1 MRKWCKAN
9 FLQSFA
15 LKGRNVTES
24 QNGSVEVVDAATHS
38 SNLSPPSPVVDA
50 ASPSSL
56 CFRYFMLSLHFCAA
70 CSCVQLSRDP
80 QMWSHIMS
88 HYQLGWNN
96 LWGQSGKSAGVD
108 GPELALMM
116 ASLICVPPASSSWRT
131 SRRSQRADHDQ
142 RVAFLFPFHWKASC
156 PAQSHSGL
164 TVTELHVRLKLLTSG
179 ARSRT
184 TCPGKI
190 NPFTQWSGLLLTCSR
205 CVSIGRFLPGADGA
219 AVTRS

>member
-1 MRKWCKAN
+1 MDGMFQDRHTQLQKRQHSAFTRKRWENGAKPISCKVSYERDVMWQKAR
-9 FLQSFA
+9 S
-15 LKGRNVTES
+15 
-24 QNGSVEVVDAATHS
+24 SVEVMDAATHS

-80 QMWSHIMS
+80 QIWSHIMS

-116 ASLICVPPASSSWRT
+116 APLICVPPASSSCSEPLGLDRH
-131 SRRSQRADHDQ
+131 RAACQIKAFYKRS
-142 RVAFLFPFHWKASC
+142 
-156 PAQSHSGL
+156 AQQ
-164 TVTELHVRLKLLTSG
+164 
-179 ARSRT
+179 
-184 TCPGKI
+184 
-190 NPFTQWSGLLLTCSR
+190 ND
-205 CVSIGRFLPGADGA
+205 LP
-219 AVTRS
+219 R